1 MKQLFPLSLL
11 LSLLFLGQA
20 LIAQDV
26 SGMNY
31 QSFRPSMACEILNLD
46 LPEGAEISV
55 KYARGTRL
63 RIDQVIT
70 LGDGASLRV
79 LEFLIK
85 KGRYE
90 LKGEEQLQE
99 QVFLVTMAQERSDL
113 VLAKKSCSESFRY
126 DITLPPHIK
135 YVQYNGQTLDLELS
149 ASKH

>member
-1 MKQLFPLSLL
+1 MKKLFSLSILITLLFVGQQLF
-11 LSLLFLGQA
+11 
-20 LIAQDV
+20 AQDV
-26 SGMNY
+26 SGMDF
-31 QSFRPSMACEILNLD
+31 QSFRPSMACEILNLE
-46 LPEGAEISV
+46 LPEGAEISI

-63 RIDQVIT
+63 RVDQVIT

-90 LKGEEQLQE
+90 LQGEEQIQD
-99 QVFLVTMAQERSDL
+99 QVFLVKMAKEQSDL
-113 VLAKKSCSESFRY
+113 VLAKKTCSESFRY

-135 YVQYNGQTLDLELS
+135 YVQYNGQALDLELS